1 MVNLRSMGR
10 KAPLRT
16 YLAALAVSGLI
27 GAVAAGIVG
36 FSLELG
42 GIGIVAAA
50 IVTAVAVALTVWIC
64 LLWWHGL
71 DEAAREAHKWAW
83 WWGGTAGTLIGGLGI
98 MALSMVGSEDGR
110 LPGGL
115 ASLSPTDGAML
126 AVVTVLLLQVGGY
139 GIAWAV
145 WWLARSRG

>member
-1 MVNLRSMGR
+1 MVNLQAMGR

-16 YLAALAVSGLI
+16 YLAALAASGLI

-36 FSLELG
+36 FTLNLG
-42 GIGIVAAA
+42 GIGIAAAA

-83 WWGGTAGTLIGGLGI
+83 WWGGTAGTLLGGLGI
-98 MALSMVGSEDGR
+98 IGLSIVGDADGR

-115 ASLSPTDGAML
+115 ASLSQVDGIRL

-139 GIAWAV
+139 GVAWAV